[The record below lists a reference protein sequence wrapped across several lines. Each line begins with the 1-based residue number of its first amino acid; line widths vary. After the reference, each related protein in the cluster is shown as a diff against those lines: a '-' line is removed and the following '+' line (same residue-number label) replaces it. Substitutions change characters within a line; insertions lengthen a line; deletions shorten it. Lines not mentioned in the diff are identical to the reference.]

1 MKDPVSD
8 WKAKFP
14 IGWGGGSKYRS
25 DYKVGTDRRISHTGH
40 ASGYVRSRTSKPR
53 GFVTLMQA
61 FDAEEYRGK
70 RLQMA
75 AYVKADKIKKWAG
88 LWMRV
93 DGGMYGR
100 TLRFDN
106 MQSRPI
112 KGTCDW
118 TKHAVVLD
126 VPDQSTTISFGV
138 LLEGRGPVWA
148 DDFELRPVT
157 TEVPTTGHSRCSKQP
172 RNLGFEE

>member
-1 MKDPVSD
+1 MTDPVSD

-25 DYKVGTDRRISHTGH
+25 DYEVGTDRKISHSGH

-53 GFVTLMQA
+53 GFAALTQA

-70 RLQMA
+70 RLQMT
-75 AYVKADKIKKWAG
+75 AYVKAEKIKKWAG

-93 DGGMYGR
+93 DGRYDGA
-100 TLRFDN
+100 LSFDN

-126 VPDQSTTISFGV
+126 VPEQSTAITFGV
-138 LLEGRGPVWA
+138 LLEGPGRVWV

-157 TEVPTTGHSRCSKQP
+157 TEVPTTGPRAYSKQP
-172 RNLGFEE
+172 RNLDFEE

>member
-1 MKDPVSD
+1 MTEPVSD
-8 WKAKFP
+8 RKGKFP

-25 DYKVGTDRRISHTGH
+25 DYEVGTDRKISHTGH

-53 GFVTLMQA
+53 GFATLMQG

-70 RLQMA
+70 RLQMT
-75 AYVKADKIKKWAG
+75 AYVKAEKIKTWAG

-93 DGGMYGR
+93 DGVYGR
-100 TLRFDN
+100 TLSFDN
-106 MQSRPI
+106 MQNRPI

-118 TKHAVVLD
+118 VKHAIVLD
-126 VPDQSTTISFGV
+126 VPDESTAITFGV
-138 LLEGRGPVWA
+138 LLHGQGRLWV

-157 TEVPTTGHSRCSKQP
+157 TEVPTTGRSGYFKQP
-172 RNLGFEE
+172 RNLDFEE